1 MHRLAASSLILT
13 AFVSLSASAAEEAA
27 QTFNVFEFRVL
38 GNHVLPQIEVEKA
51 VYSHLGE
58 NKTLQDVEG
67 ARAALEQAY
76 KSAGY
81 GTVFVDIPE
90 QNVDEGVV
98 RLRVTEGK
106 LDRVRVQGARYVS
119 AKQIRERLPEAQ
131 QGAVPSL
138 PVLQAQLAAYN
149 AETRD
154 RSLVPVLAAGRQP
167 GTVDLTLKV
176 DDRLPVHASLEVNN
190 QYTADTSRLRAQAT
204 LSYDNLFNHLDSIS
218 LQYQTAPQELSELD
232 VLALSYSMHLGT
244 RGDTLTF
251 YHVDSNSDVAALGTL
266 SVLGAGKVFGT
277 RLSVPLE
284 NTASGYYSF
293 TFGAD
298 YKDFKENIL
307 VDTENSVVTPISY
320 TNLSIGQTNIW
331 RSPQLDFTL
340 DNTLNFGLRGLGN
353 SAAEFA
359 DKGFK
364 TRANYFY
371 LRSTAMLNTPLF
383 FKGWSL
389 QARLAGQYAVEPVIS
404 NEQFAI
410 GGADGVRGY
419 LEAEELADIGVKATL
434 QANAPLLRFGE
445 DRLQIGGF
453 AFFDAGR
460 VSALEPLGSE
470 PRNTDL
476 RSAGLGLNAV
486 LYRLV
491 DGSLVW
497 AYPLVDASRTQAH
510 ESRLLFSIR
519 ATW

>member
-1 MHRLAASSLILT
+1 MHSLAARSFILC
-13 AFVSLSASAAEEAA
+13 AFLSLSASAEDAA

-38 GNHVLPQIEVEKA
+38 GNHVLPQVEVEKA
-51 VYSHLGE
+51 VYPHLGPD
-58 NKTLQDVEG
+58 KTLQDVEG
-67 ARAALEQAY
+67 ARVALEQAY

-90 QNVDEGVV
+90 QNVEEGIV
-98 RLRVTEGK
+98 RLHVTEGT
-106 LDRVRVQGARYVS
+106 LDRIRVQGARYVS
-119 AKQIRERLPEAQ
+119 AKQIREELPEAR

-138 PVLQAQLAAYN
+138 PVLQQQLADYN
-149 AETRD
+149 AQATY

-176 DDRLPVHASLEVNN
+176 DDHLPVHATLEVNN
-190 QYTADTSRLRAQAT
+190 QYTADTSRLRALASV
-204 LSYDNLFNHLDSIS
+204 SYDNLFNHMDSVS

-232 VLALSYSMHLGT
+232 VLALSYSMRVGSHGQ
-244 RGDTLTF
+244 TLTL

-293 TFGAD
+293 TFGLD
-298 YKDFKENIL
+298 YKDFSENIR
-307 VDTENSVVTPISY
+307 VDADNAVRTPISY
-320 TNLSIGQTNIW
+320 TNASIGQTNIW
-331 RSPQLDFTL
+331 RSPRFNFTF
-340 DNTLNFGLRGLGN
+340 DNTLNFGVRGFGN
-353 SAAEFA
+353 GSDEFA

-364 TRANYFY
+364 TRPNYFY
-371 LRSTAMLNTPLF
+371 VRSNAVLNTPFF
-383 FKGWSL
+383 FKDWGL
-389 QARLAGQYAVEPVIS
+389 QARLSGQYAVDPVIS

-419 LEAEELADIGVKATL
+419 LEAEELADMGVKASL
-434 QANAPLLRFGE
+434 QVSAPTLRFGD
-445 DRLQIGGF
+445 DRLQLGSF

-460 VSALEPLGSE
+460 VSAIEPLGSE

-476 RSAGLGLNAV
+476 RSAGLGVNAV
-486 LYRLV
+486 LFRLV

-497 AYPLVDASRTQAH
+497 AFPLVDGSRTQAH
-510 ESRLLFSIR
+510 ESRLLFSVR
-519 ATW
+519 ASW